1 MFRKYERTPMRC
13 SVILVHQ
20 QTGEYEVVT
29 HDVSSSGLFVNPLAA
44 ESEMFLQSLHIGD
57 EVQARMETPDDHE
70 EALPLR
76 VARIAPDGLG
86 LAFA

>member
-13 SVILVHQ
+13 SLTLVHQ
-20 QTGEYEVVT
+20 ETGEFEVVT
-29 HDVSSSGLFVNPLAA
+29 HDVSPSGLFVNPLAA
-44 ESEMFLQSLHIGD
+44 ESETFLQSLHIGD
-57 EVQARMETPDDHE
+57 ELQARMETPDDHE